1 MEKSEI
7 QIAEITD
14 QMAQI
19 TVCPTLLERL
29 KVAALLLAESEKK
42 NEKLNE
48 QIEKLKSRIE
58 HLEERLN
65 CAIENNLVNDFV
77 NDWI

>member
-29 KVAALLLAESEKK
+29 KVAALLLAEAEKK
-42 NEKLNE
+42 NGKLNE
-48 QIEKLKSRIE
+48 QVEQLKSRIE
-58 HLEERLN
+58 YLEKHLN
-65 CAIENNLVNDFV
+65 CEKNLAKDFG

>member
-19 TVCPTLLERL
+19 TVCPTMLERL
-29 KVAALLLAESEKK
+29 KVAALLLAEAEKK

-48 QIEKLKSRIE
+48 QVEQLKSRIE
-58 HLEERLN
+58 YLEEQLN
-65 CAIENNLVNDFV
+65 CAKNLAKDFV
-77 NDWI
+77 YDWI